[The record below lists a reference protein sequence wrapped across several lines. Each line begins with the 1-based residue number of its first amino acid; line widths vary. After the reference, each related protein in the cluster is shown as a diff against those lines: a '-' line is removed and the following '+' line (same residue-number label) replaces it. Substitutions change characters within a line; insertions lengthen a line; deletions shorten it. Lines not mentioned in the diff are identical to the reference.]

1 VKSAEVSVENR
12 ENPVALMPEV
22 EDRFHPLRGL
32 RFDAL
37 IRKTPPLG
45 LADSLAQGAEE
56 TWDNI
61 MSVFFIFRNLAQG
74 RVGANALGGVIPI
87 AQFAYTT
94 ASSGWTPFIH
104 FLGILS
110 VNLAVL
116 NFLPIPPLDGGQFA
130 FLTAEKVRGKPL
142 PESFLT
148 FVTIGGVVFVLL
160 LIVFINGKDLVLLIQ
175 SYL

>member
-1 VKSAEVSVENR
+1 VELSVENR
-12 ENPVALMPEV
+12 DKPIAVAPEV
-22 EDRFHPLRGL
+22 DPTWYHPIRGL
-32 RFDAL
+32 RFGAL

-45 LADSLAQGAEE
+45 LADSFSQGAEE
-56 TWDNI
+56 TWENI
-61 MSVFFIFRNLAQG
+61 ESVFFIFRNLAQG

-104 FLGILS
+104 FLGVLS

-142 PESFLT
+142 PDSFLNV
-148 FVTIGGVVFVLL
+148 VTIGGVLFVLL
-160 LIVFINGKDLVLLIQ
+160 LIVFINGKDLVQLIQ